1 MTPTIKWA
9 AIAATAFAFVPAAAS
24 AADVAKT
31 VAAFEA
37 VGASP
42 EKLEAY
48 CAMVKKIDEVG
59 DDEEKAKAAEGEI
72 DGYMMKLGSDFEQAW
87 SGGDDLPDESQDL
100 EKIENAL
107 ADLDNKCGG
116 GADAGGSDAGDSDG
130 GSDAGG
136 AEGGDAPAP

>member
-1 MTPTIKWA
+1 MTPTMKWA
-9 AIAATAFAFVPAAAS
+9 AIAAATFALVPAAAS
-24 AADVAKT
+24 AADVEKT

-37 VGASP
+37 VGAAP

-48 CAMVKKIDEVG
+48 CAMIKKIDEVG

-72 DGYMMKLGSDFEQAW
+72 DGYMMKLGTDFEQAW

-116 GADAGGSDAGDSDG
+116 DAG
-130 GSDAGG
+130 AGG
-136 AEGGDAPAP
+136 GDGGDAPAP